1 MNKRARD
8 LVEKQE
14 NFENPQK
21 KFKDNKPDQKSNVSF
36 DISDHKNL
44 KPTITKEFL
53 KSKTY
58 EKVATFRSKKDI
70 IIGKPQRLAGLNV

>member
-14 NFENPQK
+14 NFENPHK
-21 KFKDNKPDQKSNVSF
+21 KFKDNKPVQKSNVSF
-36 DISDHKNL
+36 DISSHQHF
-44 KPTITKEFL
+44 KPSITKEFL

-70 IIGKPQRLAGLNV
+70 IIGKPQRLTSLNV

>member
-21 KFKDNKPDQKSNVSF
+21 KFKDNKPVQKSNVSF
-36 DISDHKNL
+36 NISDHENS

-53 KSKTY
+53 KSKIY

-70 IIGKPQRLAGLNV
+70 IIGKPHMLVSLSV